1 MAKQKTTYEC
11 SGCGYTTLKWFGRC
25 PECEEWSSAIE
36 KVEQQ
41 QTQTEHPV
49 FVSSPRGKFIP
60 LSEVIEEDI
69 ARIPSG
75 IEEFDR
81 MLGGGVSVGGYN
93 LISGPPGVGKST
105 LMHQIA
111 LAFAKNKQKVVYL
124 SAEESPAQIKQRF
137 VRLHDE
143 KNLPDS
149 LFVSDESN
157 IEQLRA
163 YISTHDVNI
172 LFVDSIQAVYVP
184 SVQGIPGSPSQIK
197 ECAVRLMDIA
207 KKQGVT
213 LFVVGHITKSGSI
226 AGPMLL
232 EHMVDTVLYF
242 EGDTS
247 LGYRMLRSSKNRF
260 GPTDEVGIF
269 TMTSDGLE
277 PVKDP
282 GRFFISEEENSSSG
296 SIMSIMLEGTRPF
309 LIEIQ
314 ALTASSNFPQPRRVL
329 TGFDANRVAMIAAVL
344 EKRIDIFLSGMDIY
358 LNVVG
363 GIKVKTPAVDLPIA
377 ASLIAGIMNIS
388 VSRELAFIG
397 EIGLG
402 GEVRRVAGI
411 DLMIKEAERLGIKKI
426 CLPRSN
432 FVNRK
437 KRKKSIELI
446 PVKTLF
452 DVVEIIRGM
461 SPFDGR

>member
-1 MAKQKTTYEC
+1 MAKQKTAYEC
-11 SGCGYTTLKWFGRC
+11 SACGYTTLKWFGRC
-25 PECEEWSSAIE
+25 PECQEWSSAVERI
-36 KVEQQ
+36 EQQ
-41 QTQTEHPV
+41 QTQTEHPL
-49 FVSSPRGKFIP
+49 FVSSPRGKVIP
-60 LSEVIEEDI
+60 LSEVKEEDI
-69 ARIPSG
+69 ARITSG
-75 IEEFDR
+75 VEEFDR
-81 MLGGGVSVGGYN
+81 MLGGGVTVGGYN

-111 LAFAKNKQKVVYL
+111 LAFAKNSKKVVYL

-137 VRLHDE
+137 SRLQKKDE
-143 KNLPDS
+143 SLPDS
-149 LFVSDESN
+149 LFVSDEAN
-157 IEQLRA
+157 IEQLRIYLSNHA
-163 YISTHDVNI
+163 VDI

-184 SVQGIPGSPSQIK
+184 SVSGIPGSPTQIK

-207 KKQGVT
+207 KRQGVT
-213 LFVVGHITKSGSI
+213 VFVVGHITKSGSI

-269 TMTSDGLE
+269 TMTSEGLE

-282 GRFFISEEENSSSG
+282 GRFFISDEENSSSG

-314 ALTASSNFPQPRRVL
+314 ALATSSNFPQPRRVL

-344 EKRIDIFLSGMDIY
+344 EKRVDIFLSGMDLY

-363 GIKVKTPAVDLPIA
+363 GIKVKTPSVDLPIA
-377 ASLIAGIMNIS
+377 AALIAGIMNIS

-397 EIGLG
+397 EVGLG
-402 GEVRRVAGI
+402 GEVRRVAGAE
-411 DLMIKEAERLGIKKI
+411 LMIKEAERLGIKRI
-426 CLPRSN
+426 CLPHRN
-432 FVNRK
+432 FVNSK
-437 KRKKSIELI
+437 KRLKSIELL

-452 DVVEIIRGM
+452 DVVEIIRTM
-461 SPFDGR
+461 SPFDS